1 MEPVI
6 WEFREGIPEVVT
18 FEPGLKELVGILA
31 VWHLP
36 SRCGAEILSLDIWAW
51 MDPREPGAPVKLPTP
66 QLLVTIITKLLFPEP
81 LTFLPSWGSVWKM
94 LRKWPAGCLAPSHSG
109 GRKRRDKPRRR
120 SPQRQSQGPHCSRP
134 TPPVQEKGPE
144 R

>member
-51 MDPREPGAPVKLPTP
+51 MGHREPGAPVQAPNPTALGYYYN
-66 QLLVTIITKLLFPEP
+66 QVTVP
-81 LTFLPSWGSVWKM
+81 
-94 LRKWPAGCLAPSHSG
+94 
-109 GRKRRDKPRRR
+109 
-120 SPQRQSQGPHCSRP
+120 
-134 TPPVQEKGPE
+134 
-144 R
+144 